1 MDCSSQVLRILVE
14 QNFKPP
20 TLNFKPLNFGMT
32 ENDLIKM
39 RLQNQH
45 LLNQSLTSTAD
56 IVRSLGAVQAQD
68 YAGAKWSLATRS
80 TGITEEEIDKS
91 FDAGHILRTHVLRP
105 TWHFVLPDDIRWMLK
120 LTEPRITAF
129 SSKYFRDAGL
139 DETVF
144 KKTNRV
150 IVKALEK
157 EGFLTKKEIAD
168 ALQRT
173 GIDTQELRLT
183 YIIIRAELDQLIC
196 SGPRRGKQMTYALMD
211 HRAPNAR
218 VLKKDEALSELA
230 IRYFKSRGPATVK
243 DFGWWSGLSAGD
255 SRKAVEIVST
265 NLVKSELNE
274 VTYYFISSKEGNDI
288 PKQMRVHLLP
298 SWDEYTVAYKDRS
311 LVIEQ
316 KFQSESGHGI
326 FSPIIVVDGKVKGV
340 WRRELKTSSVD
351 IEIRYFGPLSKS
363 IREKINAT
371 ARLYAKYLNRKLNV
385 AELKEQ

>member
-1 MDCSSQVLRILVE
+1 
-14 QNFKPP
+14 
-20 TLNFKPLNFGMT
+20 MT
-32 ENDLIKM
+32 ENDVIKM

-80 TGITEEEIDKS
+80 TGIAENEIDKS

-105 TWHFVLPDDIRWMLK
+105 TWHFVLPDDIRWMLE

-129 SSKYFRDAGL
+129 SAKYFRDVGL
-139 DETVF
+139 DNAAF

-150 IVKALEK
+150 IGKALEK

-168 ALQRT
+168 ALKRA
-173 GIDTQELRLT
+173 GIETQELRLT

-230 IRYFKSRGPATVK
+230 MRYFKSRGPATVK
-243 DFGWWSGLSAGD
+243 DFGWWSGLSAAD
-255 SRKAVEIVST
+255 ARNAVNIVST
-265 NLVKSELNE
+265 DLVQEQLNGE
-274 VTYYFISSKEGNDI
+274 TYYFLSSKEGNDI
-288 PKQMRVHLLP
+288 PLKTRVHLLP

-311 LVIEQ
+311 LVIDQ

-326 FSPIIVVDGKVKGV
+326 FSPITLVDGNLKGI
-340 WRRELKTSSVD
+340 WRRELKANSVA
-351 IEIRYFGPLSKS
+351 IEIRYFGSLSKS
-363 IREKINAT
+363 TREKVIAT
-371 ARLYAKYLNRKLNV
+371 TRLYAKYLNRKLNV
-385 AELKEQ
+385 TEPED